1 MSKKRKR
8 QKMSLPRQIVF
19 VIALMV
25 FVGAAGVIIDH
36 YVTGWRAEKALND
49 LEKYKVEQVADLET
63 EKGTVIGEYV
73 ELYKKNPDIIGWIKI
88 EGTNINY
95 PVMHTPGDPEYYLRR
110 DFDQQYSL
118 SGTPFLDGSSDI
130 FLPTCNWTIYG
141 HHMKDGTMFM
151 DVTKYADRDFYEEHK
166 IIEFDTIYK
175 ETGQA
180 KYEVM
185 AAFYAEIKN
194 VDEGGF
200 KYYQYAGITTEESFN
215 EYVAGVKSES
225 EYDTGV
231 EAEYGDQLITLSTC
245 NYHVGDGRGRFAV
258 VAKRIDE

>member
-1 MSKKRKR
+1 
-8 QKMSLPRQIVF
+8 
-19 VIALMV
+19 
-25 FVGAAGVIIDH
+25 
-36 YVTGWRAEKALND
+36 
-49 LEKYKVEQVADLET
+49 
-63 EKGTVIGEYV
+63 
-73 ELYKKNPDIIGWIKI
+73 
-88 EGTNINY
+88 
-95 PVMHTPGDPEYYLRR
+95 
-110 DFDQQYSL
+110 
-118 SGTPFLDGSSDI
+118 
-130 FLPTCNWTIYG
+130 
-141 HHMKDGTMFM
+141 
-151 DVTKYADRDFYEEHK
+151 
-166 IIEFDTIYK
+166 
-175 ETGQA
+175 
-180 KYEVM
+180 M

>member
-1 MSKKRKR
+1 MSKKKKREKLSLQRK
-8 QKMSLPRQIVF
+8 IIF
-19 VIALMV
+19 VIAMMV
-25 FVGAAGVIIDH
+25 FVGAAGVILDY
-36 YVTGWRAEKALND
+36 YVTGWRAEKALTD
-49 LEKYKVEQVADLET
+49 LENMKVEQADLET

-73 ELYKKNPDIIGWIKI
+73 DLYRENPDIIGWIKI

-95 PVMHTPGDPEYYLRR
+95 PVMQTKDDPEFYLRR
-110 DFDQQYSL
+110 GFDAEYSL
-118 SGTPFLDGSSDI
+118 SGTPFLDAKSDI
-130 FLPTCNWTIYG
+130 FEPTCNWVIYG
-141 HHMKDGTMFM
+141 HHMKDGTMFR
-151 DVTKYADRDFYEEHK
+151 DVTKYADYDFYEEHK

-180 KYEVM
+180 EYEIV

-215 EYVAGVKSES
+215 EYVEGVKEMSV
-225 EYDTGV
+225 YDTGV
-231 EAEYGDQLITLSTC
+231 DAEYGDQLLTLSTC
-245 NYHVGDGRGRFAV
+245 NYHVDDGRGRFAV

>member
-1 MSKKRKR
+1 MSKKKKR
-8 QKMSLPRQIVF
+8 EKMSLPRQIVF

-25 FVGAAGVIIDH
+25 FVGSAGVIIDH

-49 LEKYKVEQVADLET
+49 LAEMKVEQPDLKT

-73 ELYKKNPDIIGWIKI
+73 DLYNQNPDIIGWIKI

-95 PVMHTPGDPEYYLRR
+95 PVMHTPEEPEFYLRKN
-110 DFDQQYSL
+110 FEKEYSL
-118 SGTPFLDGSSDI
+118 SGTPFMDGISDI
-130 FLPTCNWTIYG
+130 FAPTCNWTIYG

-151 DVTKYADRDFYEEHK
+151 DVTKYADHEFYEEHK

-175 ETGQA
+175 ETGQH
-180 KYEVM
+180 KYEVI
-185 AAFYAEIKN
+185 AAFYAEIKD

-215 EYVAGVKSES
+215 EYVDGVKADSV
-225 EYDTGV
+225 YDTGID
-231 EAEYGDQLITLSTC
+231 AEYGEQLITLSTC
-245 NYHVGDGRGRFAV
+245 SYHVDDKRGRFAV
-258 VAKRIDE
+258 VAKRIE

>member
-1 MSKKRKR
+1 
-8 QKMSLPRQIVF
+8 MSLPRKIIF

-25 FVGAAGVIIDH
+25 FVGAAGAIIDH
-36 YVTGWRAEKALND
+36 YVTGWRAEKALTD
-49 LEKYKVEQVADLET
+49 LAKLKTEQPDLET

-73 ELYKKNPDIIGWIKI
+73 DLYNQNNDIIGWLKI

-95 PVMHTPGDPEYYLRR
+95 PVMQTQNDPEFYLRR
-110 DFDQQYSL
+110 GFDKEYSL
-118 SGTPFLDGSSDI
+118 SGTPFMDASSDI

-141 HHMKDGTMFM
+141 HHMKDGTMFR
-151 DVTKYADRDFYEEHK
+151 DVTLYAEYDFYEKHK

-180 KYEVM
+180 RYEVM
-185 AAFYAEIKN
+185 AAFYAEIKD

-200 KYYQYAGITTEESFN
+200 KYYQYAGITTESSFN
-215 EYVAGVKSES
+215 EYVAGVKSKS
-225 EYDTGV
+225 VYDTGV
-231 EAEYGDQLITLSTC
+231 DAEYGDQLITLSTC

-258 VAKRIDE
+258 VAKRIEE

>member
-1 MSKKRKR
+1 MTKKRKR
-8 QKMSLPRQIVF
+8 EKMSLPRKIVF

-25 FVGAAGVIIDH
+25 FVGAAGVILDH

-49 LEKYKVEQVADLET
+49 LEQYKVEQEDLRT

-73 ELYKKNPDIIGWIKI
+73 NLYKQNPDIIGWIRI

-95 PVMHTPGDPEYYLRR
+95 PVMQTQDDPEFYLRK
-110 DFDQQYSL
+110 DFKKEYSL
-118 SGTPFLDGSSDI
+118 SGTPFMDAASDI
-130 FLPTCNWTIYG
+130 FIPTSNWTIYG

-151 DVTKYADRDFYEEHK
+151 DVTKYADYEFYEEHK
-166 IIEFDTIYK
+166 IIEFDTIYREGGGK
-175 ETGQA
+175 A
-180 KYEVM
+180 KYEVL

-200 KYYQYAGITTEESFN
+200 KYYQYAGITTEKSFN
-215 EYVAGVKSES
+215 EYVAGVKAES
-225 EYDTGV
+225 EYDTDV

-258 VAKRIDE
+258 VAKRVD